1 MEEIGTTEAI
11 QKEILEEARKA
22 ADKVLR
28 DADEEAAFT
37 VAQAVER
44 ARNVTESVGQAAD
57 AWIARNRAEM
67 LARIPLEK
75 IRYRTALVDGRVRK
89 ALADLFE
96 GMSEDRIAGLIEEHM
111 KACSAIFNGR
121 AVNIRYKGLSKARA
135 VAAVQKA
142 LGVPEPSEALEDS
155 KLPAAGLVV
164 HSADGKMT
172 LRATMDLVESD
183 LLDRQRGELSR
194 ALCAEALKE

>member
-22 ADKVLR
+22 AEKVLR
-28 DADEEAAFT
+28 DADEEVAFAAS
-37 VAQAVER
+37 QAVEK
-44 ARNVTESVGQAAD
+44 ARKAKESVAKAAD
-57 AWIARNRAEM
+57 VWIDRNRAEM

-75 IRYRTALVDGRVRK
+75 IRYRTALVDGRVRT
-89 ALADLFE
+89 ALADWFG
-96 GMSEDRIAGLIEEHM
+96 GMAEDRIIGLLEAHM
-111 KACSAIFNGR
+111 KPSAPIFNGR
-121 AVNIRYKGLSKARA
+121 AVNVRFKGLSRARA

-142 LGVPEPSEALEDS
+142 LGVPEPTEALEDS

-172 LRATMDLVESD
+172 LRATIDLVESD
-183 LLDRQRGELSR
+183 LLDRQRGELAR

>member
-28 DADEEAAFT
+28 DADEEVAFAA
-37 VAQAVER
+37 AQAG
-44 ARNVTESVGQAAD
+44 AKAKDAKESVAKAAD
-57 AWIARNRAEM
+57 VWIARNRAEM

-89 ALADLFE
+89 ALSDLFE
-96 GMSEDRIAGLIEEHM
+96 KMGEDRIVELLETHM
-111 KACSAIFNGR
+111 KPSAAIFNGR
-121 AVNIRYKGLSKARA
+121 AVNIRYKGLTKAHA
-135 VAAVQKA
+135 VIAVQKA
-142 LGVPEPSEALEDS
+142 LGVPEPAEALEDP
-155 KLPAAGLVV
+155 KLEATGLVV

-172 LRATMDLVESD
+172 LRATMDLLESD